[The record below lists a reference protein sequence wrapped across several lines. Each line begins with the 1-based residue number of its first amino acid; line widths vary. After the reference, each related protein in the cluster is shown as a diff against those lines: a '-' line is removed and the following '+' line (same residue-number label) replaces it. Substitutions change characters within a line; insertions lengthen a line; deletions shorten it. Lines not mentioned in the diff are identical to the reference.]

1 MSNHK
6 RHAYSVRVDWTGN
19 CGTGTSSYRAYARDH
34 EISAH
39 GKQPIQ
45 GSSDSAFRG
54 NPARYN
60 PEELLVSSVSSCH
73 MLWYLHLCADSGV
86 VVLDYSD
93 HATGT
98 MVETPDGSGSFHE
111 VTLRPRVSIAAASNA
126 EIARQ
131 LHERAHLFCFIANSV
146 RFPVRCEPEI
156 LVARDETQGSQQ
168 AS

>member
-6 RHAYSVRVDWTGN
+6 RHAYAVRVDWTGN
-19 CGTGTSSYRAYARDH
+19 RGTGTSSYRAYARDH
-34 EISAH
+34 EISAD

-54 NPARYN
+54 DPTRYN

-98 MVETPDGSGSFHE
+98 MVETRDGSGSFDE
-111 VTLRPRVSIAAASNA
+111 VTLRPRVVIAATSSA

-146 RFPVRCEPEI
+146 RFTIRCEPEI
-156 LVARDETQGSQQ
+156 VIARDEAQDSQRVT
-168 AS
+168 